1 MSSTE
6 ISIKQLPQITEIN
19 DDDLILVQTTNATN
33 TLKFGN
39 FVVGLENTT
48 FASTISANA
57 TNVDAISS
65 VIRETFFVKNST
77 LDDGPDIVIN
87 GLSPTVSGVMDTFLL
102 PIDITQ
108 GSNRRTFY
116 FILSGGP
123 FIV

>member
-77 LDDGPDIVIN
+77 LTDGPDIVIN
-87 GLSPTVSGVMDTFLL
+87 GLSPTVSGIMDTSLL
-102 PIDITQ
+102 PITITQ